1 MRKNILTIDRLRRV
15 LFSYAHDVAMSA
27 ISFIVALYLRLGSD
41 IISWP
46 RETIFSGITIFTIVS
61 AVVFFWMRLDRIIW
75 RYASIGDLGRIFRAV
90 ILTVIVFVAC
100 QFIYN
105 RLDELPRSFLFI
117 QIFVLTVM
125 IAAPRFVYR
134 FCKDGELSVLL
145 EKNGHKRTPVL
156 LIGAGDGTDVFIR
169 EMTRGNQI
177 PYRVVGI
184 IDEEGGRI
192 GRNIRGVPILGN
204 IDEISRVF
212 KDLCNRG
219 IGPQRIVIT
228 NSKIKGEAVRQVTS
242 AAEEIGVPVSRVPD
256 LTELGKIVTDS
267 NSFSIKPIEVEDV
280 LGRPQ
285 KILDMTN
292 VEALF
297 NGSKVLITGAGGTI
311 GSELARQIVSL
322 EPSEIIILDNSEF
335 LIYQIELTLSELYP
349 HVKPQV
355 ILGDVRDEVKIQ
367 KVMNEFSPDIVI
379 HSAALKHVPLV
390 ESNPIEGINTNVI
403 GTWNV
408 ARAALKNSVKTMVL
422 ISTDKAV
429 DPTNIMGATKR
440 AAESIC
446 QSFDTAEKHKTRFL
460 TVRFGNVLGSTGSVI
475 PLFER
480 QIAAGG
486 PVTVTH
492 PEMTRYFMTV
502 REAVSLV
509 LQAAALPKSQNS
521 SEKGGISVL
530 EMGQPLKILDL
541 AEQLIRLSGLK
552 PHEDIKIDFT
562 GIRSGE
568 KLHEELFHPEEPLT
582 PTSVTGINAASPRF
596 QEMTTLEAELRQLK
610 EAVYADDKKTSIGF
624 LKKIIPEFKSEN
636 Y

>member
-1 MRKNILTIDRLRRV
+1 
-15 LFSYAHDVAMSA
+15 
-27 ISFIVALYLRLGSD
+27 
-41 IISWP
+41 
-46 RETIFSGITIFTIVS
+46 
-61 AVVFFWMRLDRIIW
+61 
-75 RYASIGDLGRIFRAV
+75 
-90 ILTVIVFVAC
+90 
-100 QFIYN
+100 
-105 RLDELPRSFLFI
+105 
-117 QIFVLTVM
+117 
-125 IAAPRFVYR
+125 
-134 FCKDGELSVLL
+134 
-145 EKNGHKRTPVL
+145 
-156 LIGAGDGTDVFIR
+156 
-169 EMTRGNQI
+169 
-177 PYRVVGI
+177 
-184 IDEEGGRI
+184 
-192 GRNIRGVPILGN
+192 
-204 IDEISRVF
+204 
-212 KDLCNRG
+212 
-219 IGPQRIVIT
+219 
-228 NSKIKGEAVRQVTS
+228 
-242 AAEEIGVPVSRVPD
+242 
-256 LTELGKIVTDS
+256 
-267 NSFSIKPIEVEDV
+267 
-280 LGRPQ
+280 
-285 KILDMTN
+285 
-292 VEALF
+292 
-297 NGSKVLITGAGGTI
+297 
-311 GSELARQIVSL
+311 
-322 EPSEIIILDNSEF
+322 
-335 LIYQIELTLSELYP
+335 
-349 HVKPQV
+349 
-355 ILGDVRDEVKIQ
+355 
-367 KVMNEFSPDIVI
+367 MNEFSPDIVI

-408 ARAALKNSVKTMVL
+408 ARAAFKNSVKTMVL

-552 PHEDIKIDFT
+552 PHEDIKIEFT

-582 PTSVTGINAASPRF
+582 PTSVAGINAAFPRF
-596 QEMTTLEAELRQLK
+596 QEMKTLEAELGKLE
-610 EAVYADDKKTSIGF
+610 EAVSNEDKKTAIGL

>member
-46 RETIFSGITIFTIVS
+46 RDTIFSGITIFTIVS

-90 ILTVIVFVAC
+90 ILTVIVFVVC

-156 LIGAGDGTDVFIR
+156 LVGAGDGTDVFIR

-204 IDEISRVF
+204 IDAIPRVF
-212 KDLCNRG
+212 QDLCNRG

-228 NSKIKGEAVRQVTS
+228 NSKIRGEAVRQVTS

-256 LTELGKIVTDS
+256 LTELGKIVSDS

-285 KILDMTN
+285 KILDMAN

-311 GSELARQIVSL
+311 GSELARQIASL
-322 EPSEIIILDNSEF
+322 GPNEIIILDNSEF

-349 HVKPQV
+349 HLKPQV

-552 PHEDIKIDFT
+552 PHEDIKIDIT

-610 EAVYADDKKTSIGF
+610 EAVYADDKKTSIGL